1 MTPAHQV
8 LADPA
13 VDSALRRAAALL
25 RRSQHAVALVGAGLS
40 AESGIPTYRGT
51 GGVYDRFGEPTIDGW
66 ELFVSDPAE
75 WWRQA
80 IAHETEGS
88 EFSRAIDQAAPN
100 AGHYAMAD
108 LEQLGRLAHVITQN
122 IDNLHWMAGSRRVT
136 EIHGNRYKVRCI
148 ECGSRERLE
157 TVNLDRLPPSCP
169 SCGGLYKNDVVMF
182 GEPIPRDAL
191 EECYRQTLAADLFL
205 VIGTS
210 AVVYPAADF
219 PILAK
224 RRGAPLIEVNPD
236 ETALSELADVV
247 IRAPAGVA
255 LPALVDLLLVP

>member
-1 MTPAHQV
+1 MTSAHQV
-8 LADPA
+8 LTNPA
-13 VDSALRRAAALL
+13 VESSLRRAAALL

-40 AESGIPTYRGT
+40 AESGIPTYRGS

-80 IAHETEGS
+80 IAHETAGS
-88 EFSRAIDQAAPN
+88 EFSRAIERAAPN

-108 LEQLGRLAHVITQN
+108 LEQMGRLAHVITQN
-122 IDNLHWMAGSRRVT
+122 IDNLHTLAGSRRVT

-148 ECGSRERLE
+148 ECGARERLE
-157 TVNLDRLPPSCP
+157 TVSLERLPPSCP

-219 PILAK
+219 PVLAK
-224 RRGAPLIEVNPD
+224 RRGAPLIEVNPED
-236 ETALSELADVV
+236 TALTEIADVV
-247 IRAPAGVA
+247 IRAPAGAA